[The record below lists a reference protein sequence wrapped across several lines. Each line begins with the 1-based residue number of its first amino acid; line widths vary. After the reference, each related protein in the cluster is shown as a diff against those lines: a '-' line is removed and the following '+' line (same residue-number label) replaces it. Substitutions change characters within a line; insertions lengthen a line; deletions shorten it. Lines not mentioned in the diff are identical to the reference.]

1 MTGTVK
7 KEKFRVGFVFFFS
20 FFSFLILWAPP
31 GQPAEIRYPERPINM
46 LLGTAPGG
54 SADLSA
60 RLIADKVQESLG
72 QPIIS
77 VHRPGGGQSLAP
89 SLVAKAK
96 PDGYTILFGSTSPI
110 ALAPILRK
118 LDYTMDD
125 FIPMGM
131 YGKMPF
137 LFAVKPDAR
146 WKSLNEFI
154 AEEKKFPG
162 KLKVGENGKLTA
174 ADLLIEILNKEA
186 GIKLT
191 NVPFKSTGE
200 ALTAVLGGKIDA
212 AMVAGSGGLLES
224 GQIRLLGIAE
234 ATRLKDLPNV
244 PTFKESG
251 YPIVLTGRNSLWMPK
266 GVPKE
271 IVAKF
276 VQAQDRA
283 FKEHAKEIEDGLKKF
298 EMYAEFLTPEV
309 TMAEF
314 KKEYALLYKI
324 ANEMGVVGKS
334 KE

>member
-1 MTGTVK
+1 MFETVK
-7 KEKFRVGFVFFFS
+7 KERLLAGLFFFS
-20 FFSFLILWAPP
+20 LLILLGTSTSQA
-31 GQPAEIRYPERPINM
+31 AEIRYPERPINM

-54 SADLSA
+54 SADLTA
-60 RLIADKVQESLG
+60 RLIADKVQEFLG

-77 VHRPGGGQSLAP
+77 VHKPGGGQSLAP
-89 SLVAKAK
+89 SLAAKAK

-110 ALAPILRK
+110 ALAPIVRK

-146 WKSLNEFI
+146 WKSLKEFI

-174 ADLLIEILNKEA
+174 ADMLIELLNKQA
-186 GIKLT
+186 GVKLT

-212 AMVAGSGGLLES
+212 ALVAGSGGLLKA

-234 ATRLKDLPNV
+234 AVRLKDLPDV

-251 YPIVLTGRNSLWMPK
+251 YPLVLTGRNSLWMPK
-266 GVPKE
+266 GTPKE

-283 FKEHAKEIEDGLKKF
+283 FKKYAKEIEEGLEKF
-298 EMYAEFLTPEV
+298 EMYAEFLSPEV

-314 KKEYALLYKI
+314 KKEYDLLYKI
-324 ANEMGVVGKS
+324 ANEMGVVAK
-334 KE
+334 